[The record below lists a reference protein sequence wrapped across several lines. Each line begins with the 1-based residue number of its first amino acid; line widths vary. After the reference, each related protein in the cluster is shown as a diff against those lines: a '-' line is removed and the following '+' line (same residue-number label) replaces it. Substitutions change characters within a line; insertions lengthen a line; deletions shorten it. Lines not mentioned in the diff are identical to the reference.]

1 MTDLRAQRGRTHPGS
16 APHQLAW
23 LGAGL
28 VVMTLP
34 SVHAAGTGYRNA
46 HRHAYRAVLIKREV
60 RDTLLLWP
68 QP

>member
-16 APHQLAW
+16 TPQQLAW

-34 SVHAAGTGYRNA
+34 SVDAAGTGYRNA
-46 HRHAYRAVLIKREV
+46 HRHAYRGVLIKREV
-60 RDTLLLWP
+60 RDTLHLWP